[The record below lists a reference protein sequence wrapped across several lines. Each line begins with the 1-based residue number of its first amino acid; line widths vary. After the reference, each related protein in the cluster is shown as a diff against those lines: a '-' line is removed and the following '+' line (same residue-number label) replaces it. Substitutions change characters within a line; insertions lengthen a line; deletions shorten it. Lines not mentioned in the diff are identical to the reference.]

1 MGSALLKLYLS
12 LFLSRAVRS
21 PLCWP
26 WRSHLYKLQARH
38 AVVNL
43 CLWNEA
49 TNGNGTQ
56 DRSASTGGGAATASK
71 DCGGG
76 SISAPASTGGSATSA
91 RTAAAQWH
99 PGSASTGG
107 SRQLGRLRSVCKD
120 CTQTTHSADFGPL
133 GVVDHLQK
141 VVDHTL
147 ASREKR
153 EWSTTLVRMVDHPRQ
168 PVKKLWLVAGRDHPR
183 VERMVDHPRRI
194 LIFCILLTRSSV
206 YMSAQLRIYIPL

>member
-1 MGSALLKLYLS
+1 MKPRTGMVHKIEV
-12 LFLSRAVRS
+12 RARAAAQ
-21 PLCWP
+21 
-26 WRSHLYKLQARH
+26 RLQARTV
-38 AVVNL
+38 AV
-43 CLWNEA
+43 A
-49 TNGNGTQ
+49 
-56 DRSASTGGGAATASK
+56 ASLHLR
-71 DCGGG
+71 
-76 SISAPASTGGSATSA
+76 A
-91 RTAAAQWH
+91 RAAAQQVQGLRRH
-99 PGSASTGG
+99 SGIRDLRA
-107 SRQLGRLRSVCKD
+107 RAALGRLRSVCKD

-183 VERMVDHPRRI
+183 VVSGMVDHPRII

-206 YMSAQLRIYIPL
+206 YMSARYGYISRL